1 MTGQSFIVL
10 TLMCAFAVGD
20 WIAVLRANKPLEYAC
35 KPLTTAALVGVAAL
49 VEPFDETVHLWFVA
63 ALGLSLVGDV
73 LLMLAR
79 DLFLEGLLAFA
90 LAHGAYIAGMAA
102 SGELEPER
110 LGAGTAVALVVLGLV
125 GLRIAVGAIRRQPAM
140 TVPVVVYMLIIS
152 AMLVAAV
159 GMGRPAAVVGA
170 GFFVASDALI
180 GWSRFVKPEWSEV
193 ERGQSNRPALFIM
206 VTYHIGQAGLVLSLA
221 DSGLWALLGIMVV
234 MALVLLTLLDF

>member
-1 MTGQSFIVL
+1 MNAPAFVVL
-10 TLMCAFAVGD
+10 TIMCAFAVGN
-20 WIAVLRANKPLEYAC
+20 WIAVLRVNKPLEYVC
-35 KPLTTAALVGVAAL
+35 KPVTTLALLGVAVL
-49 VEPFDETVHLWFVA
+49 LEPFDDTVQLWFVA

-102 SGELEPER
+102 SDELEPER
-110 LGAGTAVALVVLGLV
+110 LGVGTVVSLAVLGLV
-125 GLRIAVGAIRRQPAM
+125 GLRIAAGAFRSQRQM
-140 TVPVVVYMLIIS
+140 TLPVVVYMLIIA

-180 GWSRFVKPEWSEV
+180 GWSRFVRPAWSEPQP
-193 ERGQSNRPALFIM
+193 GDSNRAPLFIM

-221 DSGLWALLGIMVV
+221 DHGLWALLGIMVV
-234 MALVLLTLLDF
+234 MGLVLLTLLDF